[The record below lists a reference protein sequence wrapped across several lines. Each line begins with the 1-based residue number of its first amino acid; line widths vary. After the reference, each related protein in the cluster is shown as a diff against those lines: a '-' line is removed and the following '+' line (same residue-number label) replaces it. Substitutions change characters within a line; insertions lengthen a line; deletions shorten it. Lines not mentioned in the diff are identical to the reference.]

1 MESTVKKTPAGILKC
16 APKWVD
22 VLPLFLQTL
31 AESKDPKALDM
42 AHAELRRMASL
53 ADQLN
58 ELVNP
63 PEEIG

>member
-1 MESTVKKTPAGILKC
+1 MQPQIKKTPAGILK
-16 APKWVD
+16 ATPKWVD

-31 AESKDPKALDM
+31 AESKDPKSLDM

-58 ELVNP
+58 ELVNKQP
-63 PEEIG
+63 A